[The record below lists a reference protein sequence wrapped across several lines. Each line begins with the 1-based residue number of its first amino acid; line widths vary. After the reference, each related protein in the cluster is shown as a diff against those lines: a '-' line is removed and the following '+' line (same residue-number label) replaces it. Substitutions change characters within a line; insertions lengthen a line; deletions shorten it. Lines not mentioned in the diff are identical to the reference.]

1 MKYMKRLSQRELI
14 EEGFADLAMAAAKG
28 AAKYIAPTAYG
39 AIKTVKDTIQNSFG
53 GPKKYIESW
62 KSTFSNVISDI
73 QGINV
78 VNKGKRGAP
87 LWKVSFQMELRDPFT
102 HDPVDTWIPVNGLV
116 IKETGDKQGNKQ
128 FSLIS
133 DSKDIDVIMMDLI
146 KNNKDMEEALKD
158 FDKKVLARLSQEGDV
173 NNSTEDK
180 STEDKPQPTPPPLP
194 EKPKESPKQR
204 IVGKSRS
211 GSNRKQRSENEEVN
225 LNQKSLLKHLQ
236 SMSR

>member
-1 MKYMKRLSQRELI
+1 MKRLSQRELI

-158 FDKKVLARLSQEGDV
+158 FDEKVLARLSQEDDV

-194 EKPKESPKQR
+194 EKPKEAPKQR